1 MIQHE
6 ISRFPTAKVLSFL
19 CQVAFF
25 GPGILLYA
33 AVSGDALCTCTQL
46 DSYIGE
52 CDGEIVNSVGTQK
65 LTQNVIIYRF
75 QGDGMLQVILGHA
88 LPIWLAT
95 GMIHNIVSIPFFH
108 LLLLV
113 HGLQI
118 KTCQVTFLMLK
129 LKPDLM
135 I

>member
-1 MIQHE
+1 
-6 ISRFPTAKVLSFL
+6 
-19 CQVAFF
+19 
-25 GPGILLYA
+25 
-33 AVSGDALCTCTQL
+33 
-46 DSYIGE
+46 
-52 CDGEIVNSVGTQK
+52 VNSVGTQK

-88 LPIWLAT
+88 LSIWLAT
-95 GMIHNIVSIPFFH
+95 GIVHNIASIPFFH

-113 HGLQI
+113 HGLQT

-129 LKPDLM
+129 LKLDLM